1 MCISTLYIERVGGCK
16 IWSTNII
23 LHVHVCYRVLI
34 AKTAIH
40 LGIKC
45 QKCAATEQSLSILL
59 KIESSKKKKKFN
71 KLEPPWNRQQLATN
85 ITRVIALGEWWRQ
98 DGGSCGR
105 MTSDMLHSQNWAHTP
120 PPPHPRD
127 PCRYTQPPRP
137 L

>member
-1 MCISTLYIERVGGCK
+1 MCISTLYIKRVWGCK

-45 QKCAATEQSLSILL
+45 QKCADIKQSLAILL
-59 KIESSKKKKKFN
+59 KIESSKKEIQQIRTTLKQTTVGYQHN
-71 KLEPPWNRQQLATN
+71 KSYCFWQVMTTGRSFLRKDDILYA
-85 ITRVIALGEWWRQ
+85 ALTESG
-98 DGGSCGR
+98 
-105 MTSDMLHSQNWAHTP
+105 THSPTP
-120 PPPHPRD
+120 H
-127 PCRYTQPPRP
+127 PPRP

>member
-1 MCISTLYIERVGGCK
+1 MCISIYRERKGGGCK

-45 QKCAATEQSLSILL
+45 QKCAVTKQSLSILL
-59 KIESSKKKKKFN
+59 KIESSKKKIQQIRTTSKQTTAGYQHN
-71 KLEPPWNRQQLATN
+71 KSYCSW
-85 ITRVIALGEWWRQ
+85 RVMTTGRRFLRKDDVWYAALTESG
-98 DGGSCGR
+98 
-105 MTSDMLHSQNWAHTP
+105 THTP
-120 PPPHPRD
+120 TPHPRD
-127 PCRYTQPPRP
+127 PCRYTQLPRP